1 VSNPQIGVTYGDF
14 EQGTA
19 RRVVVPRTIHFME
32 SHDRGSIG
40 EMLEWMRKA
49 LQPPEA
55 LWIDSKNQTWAVK
68 EWATLIAMLACF
80 ASLLP
85 LGRIFLGMKFFR
97 DLKGAPTG
105 HYACSVKSYLKFSAI
120 NGVLMWLYLPLIF
133 FLFGVHVYLVAIDRA
148 FPMMM
153 ANGVVWWF
161 FWVNVIGFFI
171 IRRWLRRESQN
182 AGHSWADAGVSY
194 GEEGFALDYGKIWKT
209 LLLALILFGF
219 AYFSEHL
226 LERFFIVD
234 FRFLFPFASDLTIE
248 RAWMCLRYFPFIL
261 VGFVFM
267 GVFLHGQLRRPAK
280 RSRLATWMSWS
291 FWNLF
296 AMVTPVVLFLMIQY
310 VPLFT
315 TGFIPLVGP
324 GGMFVSFIL
333 NLFHI
338 IGVLIV
344 VVPLSTWF
352 YQLTGKIYLGALLN
366 ALIVTWMFVSSQVV
380 APIPV

>member
-1 VSNPQIGVTYGDF
+1 
-14 EQGTA
+14 
-19 RRVVVPRTIHFME
+19 
-32 SHDRGSIG
+32 
-40 EMLEWMRKA
+40 MRKA
-49 LQPPEA
+49 LHPPEQ
-55 LWIDSKNQTWAVK
+55 LWIDSKNQTWPIK

-97 DLKGAPTG
+97 AVEGSPAG
-105 HYACSVKSYLKFSAI
+105 NYSCSVKAYLKFSAI
-120 NGVLMWLYLPLIF
+120 NGLLMWLYLPLIF
-133 FLFGVHVYLVAIDRA
+133 VLFGLHVYLVRIDGA

-161 FWVNVIGFFI
+161 FWVNVIGFFLVK
-171 IRRWLRRESQN
+171 RWFGRTSRETGFAWS
-182 AGHSWADAGVSY
+182 DMGVSY
-194 GEEGFALDYGKIWKT
+194 RDDRFELDSGKVAKT
-209 LLLALILFGF
+209 ILLALILSGF

-226 LERFFIVD
+226 LERIFIVD
-234 FRFLFPFASDLTIE
+234 FRFLFPFASDLTLE
-248 RAWMCLRYFPFIL
+248 RAWLYLRYFPFLL

-280 RSRLATWMSWS
+280 DSRLATWISWS
-291 FWNLF
+291 AWNLV
-296 AMVTPVVLFLMIQY
+296 AMITPVVLFLMIQY

-324 GGMFVSFIL
+324 GGMIVSFVL

-338 IGVLIV
+338 IGVLII